1 MLQHQYK
8 QFERL
13 FSYGVF
19 LISTVIY
26 LITMEKSASVWD
38 NPEFITTFHKLEVGH
53 PPGAPFYM
61 LVYNFFS
68 HLFPG
73 HGDWVAIAGN
83 AVSSVLSGLTIL
95 LLFRTISHLIRRS
108 YGLKSTLDPSYQL
121 PTTEAYLGLGGA
133 LVGSLLYAFSDTF
146 WYSAI
151 ESEVYSFSSF
161 FTALVFY
168 LMLKWEETED
178 ETMADRW
185 LLLIPYLMGLSVGV
199 HLLNLLAIPAM
210 ALIYYFKKYERPTWK
225 GALIA
230 VAVSFALIAVIL
242 FGVIQGAPAMAG
254 WFDLFFVN
262 TLGLGFNSGLAF
274 YVLLLFVVLGGTIW
288 LSMSGKGEEKPMLVR
303 LGFVLSVLLIG
314 VPVAA
319 GWVIGLVLL
328 AVLAFFVFKTKFF
341 STKTVWLFT
350 SSLLLLFVGISTYGV
365 ILIRANSDIPMNQN
379 EPYDVFSLKYY
390 LSREQYGSTPLIYGQ
405 TYASLPKYGEDGQ
418 PVTTKKTTYKR
429 VEKASPD
436 EKDRYQAVVTE
447 EIQYRDDQKML
458 FPRVYSSMLPHY
470 KQGYEIWGN
479 IEGETRTVS
488 DRGESRTVV
497 IPTFF
502 ENLRYFFA
510 YQVNYM
516 YWRYFMWNFSG
527 RQNDLQGQGEITKGN
542 WISGIP
548 FIDALF
554 LGPQDGLP
562 TFVKEN
568 PGYNRYFMLPLI
580 LGLLGLLMQLY
591 GGRRSKE
598 NFWIILMLFFMTGL
612 AIVLY
617 LNQPPYQVRER
628 DYAYAG
634 SFYAFAIWIGFGV
647 PALYNMF
654 TKNGEEKKP
663 LLALIVGAVC
673 LAVPGLGLAQNWDD
687 HDRNGRRLASDFG
700 RNYLESCDP
709 NGVIF
714 CNGDNDTF
722 PLWYAQEVEGVRP
735 DLQVCNTSYL
745 QADWYINQ
753 MKRQHYD
760 AAPLPISWGMK
771 EYGGDKR
778 GIAYIVPSI
787 KDSIPV
793 RTALDFV
800 ASDDPKL
807 KEIPG
812 VASGIDYIPVD
823 RLYLEYDPEKLIREG
838 KLYPSD
844 TAYMTTPGVMNLD
857 FSDKSYLGKQE
868 LIILDML
875 DKNAFE
881 RPMYYAITVG
891 EAEHV
896 KMTDNMRLTGMAFQ
910 VLPFKTRGTA
920 AEIDTKR
927 MYENVT
933 RKFLWGGA
941 DTEGVYMDENN
952 RNMCETYRSQVFGKL
967 AQALIDEGERDK
979 AKEVLALSEKAI
991 RSDVVPHSASSLLLI
1006 DCFYQVGDKE
1016 TAEKISR
1023 EILDDHLRN
1032 LDWYYRLDADK
1043 FLLTAKEMELSTLI
1057 SSELLRLNEEAKGSL
1072 SKVYGEKV
1080 NYYSDAYMRFAGA
1093 MDDASK

>member
-1 MLQHQYK
+1 MRQQQYK
-8 QFERL
+8 RYERII
-13 FSYGVF
+13 SYAVF
-19 LISTVIY
+19 ILSTVIY
-26 LITMEKSASVWD
+26 LLTMEKSASVWD

-73 HGDWVAIAGN
+73 HGDWIAIAGN
-83 AVSSVLSGLTIL
+83 ALSSILSGLTIL
-95 LLFRTISHLIRRS
+95 LLYRTISHLIRRS
-108 YGLKSTLDPSYQL
+108 FGLKSTLNPAYEL

-133 LVGSLLYAFSDTF
+133 LVGALMYAFSDTF
-146 WYSAI
+146 WYSAV
-151 ESEVYSFSSF
+151 EAEVYSFSSF

-168 LMLKWEETED
+168 IMLKWEETED
-178 ETMADRW
+178 EVTADRW
-185 LLLIPYLMGLSVGV
+185 MLLIPYLMGLSVGV

-225 GALIA
+225 GALTA

-242 FGVIQGAPAMAG
+242 FGVIQGAPQMAG

-262 TLGLGFNSGLAF
+262 TLGLPFNSGLAF
-274 YVLLLFVVLGGTIW
+274 YVLLLFLVLGGTIW
-288 LSMSGKGEEKPMLVR
+288 LSMSGKGAEKPMLVKA
-303 LGFVLSVLLIG
+303 GFVLSVLLIG
-314 VPVAA
+314 VPVVA
-319 GWVIGLVLL
+319 GWIGGLIVL
-328 AVLAFFVFKTKFF
+328 AVVGFITFRTKTF
-341 STKTVWLFT
+341 STKSIWMFT
-350 SSLLLLFVGISTYGV
+350 SSLLLIFVGISTYGV

-405 TYASLPKYGEDGQ
+405 TYASLPKYDETGA

-429 VEKASPD
+429 AEKVSPD
-436 EKDRYQAVVTE
+436 EKDRYEEVITE
-447 EIQYRDDQKML
+447 EVQYRDDQKML
-458 FPRVYSSMLPHY
+458 FPRMYSNMLPHY
-470 KQGYEIWGN
+470 KEGYEIWGN
-479 IEGETRTVS
+479 VTGETRTVN

-548 FIDALF
+548 FIDAIF

-562 TFVKEN
+562 SFVREN
-568 PGYNRYFMLPLI
+568 AGHNRYFMLPLI

-634 SFYAFAIWIGFGV
+634 SFYAFAIWVGFGV

-663 LLALIVGAVC
+663 KLALLVSVLC
-673 LAVPGLGLAQNWDD
+673 LAVPGLVLAQNWDD

-700 RNYLESCDP
+700 RNYLESCDE

-722 PLWYAQEVEGVRP
+722 PLWYAQEVEGIRP

-760 AAPLPISWGMK
+760 AAPLPISWGM
-771 EYGGDKR
+771 EQYGGDKR
-778 GIAYIVPSI
+778 GIAYIVPSVL
-787 KDSIPV
+787 DSISV

-800 ASDDPKL
+800 ASDNPEYKQ
-807 KEIPG
+807 IPG
-812 VASGIDYIPVD
+812 VASGIDYLPTD
-823 RLYLEYDPEKLIREG
+823 RLYLKYDPEKLIREG

-844 TAYMTTPGVMNLD
+844 TAYITEPVMHFD
-857 FSDKSYLGKQE
+857 FRGKNYLGKQE

-875 DKNAFE
+875 DINAFE

-891 EAEHV
+891 ESEHV
-896 KMTDNMRLTGMAFQ
+896 KMTDNMRLTGMALQ
-910 VLPFKTRGTA
+910 VLPFRTKGTA

-927 MYENVT
+927 MYRNVT
-933 RKFLWGGA
+933 ERFCWGGA
-941 DTEGVYMDENN
+941 DVPGVYMDENN
-952 RNMCETYRSQVFGKL
+952 RNMCQTYRSQVFGKL
-967 AQALIDEGERDK
+967 AQALIEEGDAAK
-979 AKEVLALSEKAI
+979 AKEILALSEKAI
-991 RSDVVPHSASSLLLI
+991 RADVVPHGSSSLLLL
-1006 DCFYQVGDKE
+1006 DCYYKVGDVPK
-1016 TAEKISR
+1016 AEEISKQ
-1023 EILDDHLRN
+1023 ILDDMLTD
-1032 LDWYYRLDADK
+1032 LDWYYRLDAEK
-1043 FLLTAKEMELSTLI
+1043 FVLTASEMELATLVC
-1057 SSELLRLNEEAKGSL
+1057 SEIMRMNDEAKGSL
-1072 SKVYGEKV
+1072 RKVYGEKV
-1080 NYYSDAYMRFAGA
+1080 DYYTDSYMKI
-1093 MDDASK
+1093 ASQMGESK